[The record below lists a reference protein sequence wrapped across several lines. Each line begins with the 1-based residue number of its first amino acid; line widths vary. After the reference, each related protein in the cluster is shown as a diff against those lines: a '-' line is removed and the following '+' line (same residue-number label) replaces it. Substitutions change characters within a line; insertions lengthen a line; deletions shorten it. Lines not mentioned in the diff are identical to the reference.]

1 MLDPAPQKPAS
12 ILIVEDDSLQAEVL
26 TKVLVDAGHTPHATA
41 SESAMRAY
49 LDRHEPELVLLDLQ
63 LPDASGLDLIPGLTA
78 DQMLAV
84 VVITATSDIDTVVE
98 AMQRGAD
105 HFLTKPIDPTGFIT
119 TVNRVLERHRQ
130 RRRVLVYHDR
140 VRSDQGGADSILPE
154 IVGSSEAMETVR
166 HLAQQV
172 AATDSAVVLLGESGT
187 GKGVIAQGIHRLSQ
201 RASEPF
207 VDLNCASLQPHL
219 LESELFGHEKGAFTS
234 ADSRKPGLMEIANNG
249 SLFLD
254 EIIEMDLQAQSK
266 LLKAI
271 EQGTFRR
278 VGGVKE
284 VAVDVRFIT
293 ATQRDLASA
302 AEEGVFRDDLYYRLN
317 VFEIRLPPLRERP
330 GDAVELA
337 SHFVRSLNPI
347 IGRRVERISPPA
359 LERLQSYHWP
369 GNVRELRNVIERAMI
384 LVTDAEL
391 DIEHLPANLLRRSA
405 PTPDKPTGLRTLEAV
420 EAEHLLEV
428 LKTVDFNIQGAARI
442 LGISRSALYA
452 KMRRHGIDR
461 TSSAKGSN
469 AIAIGAG
476 S

>member
-1 MLDPAPQKPAS
+1 MHDAPPQKAAS
-12 ILIVEDDSLQAEVL
+12 ILIVEDDPLQAEVL
-26 TKVLVDAGHTPHATA
+26 TRVLGNAGHMTHATA
-41 SESAMRAY
+41 SASGMRAY
-49 LDRHEPELVLLDLQ
+49 LERHEPELVLLDLQ
-63 LPDASGLDLIPGLTA
+63 LPDASGLDLIPHLTA
-78 DQMLAV
+78 DQVLSV
-84 VVITATSDIDTVVE
+84 VVITANSDIDTVVE

-105 HFLTKPIDPTGFIT
+105 HFLTKPIDPESFIA
-119 TVNRVLERHRQ
+119 TVDRVLERHRH

-140 VRSDQGGADSILPE
+140 VHSHHGEADAVLPD
-154 IVGSSEAMETVR
+154 IVGSSDAMEGVR
-166 HLAQQV
+166 RLVHQV

-187 GKGVIAQGIHRLSQ
+187 GKGLVAQGIHRLSH

-293 ATQRDLASA
+293 ATQRDLATA
-302 AEEGVFRDDLYYRLN
+302 ASDGVFRADLYYRLN
-317 VFEIRLPPLRERP
+317 VFEIRLPPLRERQD
-330 GDAVELA
+330 DAVELA
-337 SHFVRSLNPI
+337 SHFVESLNPV
-347 IGRRVERISPPA
+347 IGRRVERITPEA
-359 LERLQSYHWP
+359 LERLQRYHWP

-384 LVTDAEL
+384 LVTGSEL
-391 DIEHLPANLLRRSA
+391 DVEHLPGNLLRQSTASRPQ
-405 PTPDKPTGLRTLEAV
+405 PTRLRTLEAV
-420 EAEHLLEV
+420 EAEHLTEV
-428 LKTVDFNIQGAARI
+428 LKAVEFNIQGAARV

-452 KMRRHGIDR
+452 KMRRHRIDR
-461 TSSAKGSN
+461 TAAERSPAPV
-469 AIAIGAG
+469 GAR